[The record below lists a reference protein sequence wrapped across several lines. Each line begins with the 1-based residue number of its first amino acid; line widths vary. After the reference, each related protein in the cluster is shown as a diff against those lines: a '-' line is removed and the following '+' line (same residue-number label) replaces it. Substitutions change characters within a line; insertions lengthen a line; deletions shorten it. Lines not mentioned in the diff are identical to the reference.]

1 MDYIAGLLDKL
12 ADWANRLIEIL
23 VGPEPQTEPELI
35 PIPVRDR
42 R

>member
-1 MDYIAGLLDKL
+1 MDYLDKIIEKIKNFARKL
-12 ADWANRLIEIL
+12 VEIL
-23 VGPEPQTEPELI
+23 VGPEAEPELEAI

>member
-1 MDYIAGLLDKL
+1 MDISKVLDTL
-12 ADWANRLIEIL
+12 RDWVRKLIEIL
-23 VGPEPQTEPELI
+23 VGQEPEPEPELI

>member
-1 MDYIAGLLDKL
+1 MDYLDKIIEKVKDF
-12 ADWANRLIEIL
+12 ARKIIEIL
-23 VGPEPQTEPELI
+23 VGPEAEPELEVI